1 MEHREGVGE
10 KREQLMTR
18 MSMDFG
24 SVPVF
29 FNAFLTQSYMT
40 VWNKMNKIKRSE
52 EKLIEEAKK
61 LR

>member
-1 MEHREGVGE
+1 MEHKEGVGE

-29 FNAFLTQSYMT
+29 FNAFLTQSYIT
-40 VWNKMNKIKRSE
+40 VCKKIK
-52 EKLIEEAKK
+52 KK
-61 LR
+61 IN